1 MIPTLAAPAE
11 STRCCVGGPVFYG
24 PVMASSRGRA
34 SILSFIDLFKFVVP
48 EEQPVALIKE
58 DVEGGVAGVSPPLDD
73 RALPAAQVRGAM
85 VFPNPYPFAYA
96 RFLGPHGDLTSREF
110 ECRRFARG
118 IPGSP
123 FGCSQSKN
131 ALPSGSRNIA
141 CFPLGVSV
149 GGNSKATP
157 LKRSSSWI
165 ISMSSVESTMTR
177 YMPGS
182 MKDDQVTSIS
192 EVAEFFGATSDQ
204 CMPSLQ
210 ELSTSNS
217 KPNVPT

>member
-1 MIPTLAAPAE
+1 MLSVSSAGTSRHPLVVDGDDPNLSRSGGIYALLCGRTGLLR
-11 STRCCVGGPVFYG
+11 SCDGLVSRSCVN
-24 PVMASSRGRA
+24 
-34 SILSFIDLFKFVVP
+34 IVVHR
-48 EEQPVALIKE
+48 
-58 DVEGGVAGVSPPLDD
+58 PL
-73 RALPAAQVRGAM
+73 QVRGAM

-96 RFLGPHGDLTSREF
+96 RFLGLHGDLTSREF

-123 FGCSQSKN
+123 FGCSQSMN

-157 LKRSSSWI
+157 LKRSSSWT

-182 MKDDQVTSIS
+182 MKDDQVTNIS

-204 CMPSLQ
+204 RMPSLQ
-210 ELSTSNS
+210 VLSTRSS
-217 KPNVPT
+217 KPNVPP

>member
-34 SILSFIDLFKFVVP
+34 SILSFINLFKFVVP

-123 FGCSQSKN
+123 FGCSRARTRCRRGRGTSP
-131 ALPSGSRNIA
+131 AFPWASRWA
-141 CFPLGVSV
+141 
-149 GGNSKATP
+149 ATR
-157 LKRSSSWI
+157 KR
-165 ISMSSVESTMTR
+165 R
-177 YMPGS
+177 P
-182 MKDDQVTSIS
+182 
-192 EVAEFFGATSDQ
+192 
-204 CMPSLQ
+204 
-210 ELSTSNS
+210 
-217 KPNVPT
+217 